1 MVPDKFNMVDMEGID
16 IITSQG
22 EVVEGLYQKLVES
35 IAQCRYQCLYNWKFD
50 GILIPPTYVEMDIV
64 DDVVWINEG
73 VSVDEED
80 VVRVYSLERPGN
92 LMPIAISANGDYLP
106 PEGYDGFDSVNV
118 YIPPPVLDIIQITE
132 NGSYAPPQGVDGFSG
147 VTVNVPSSEPVLSIL
162 NVVANGSYSP
172 PSGVDGFSAVNVNV
186 SGEVE
191 PDLPSAY
198 QRVEYLNFT
207 PDVGIKVTLPQ
218 GYGLY
223 TVTVSLNT
231 LAGSSAKTFFGYRQ
245 STTNNADFQFRNISG
260 ELNTWFRNPAN
271 GSTVQSGVTNVAVN
285 TVYQLSGLLNIGS
298 RTTALVGKYAEYS
311 SSGVDGDCLDGKFYA
326 IKGLDLSNF
335 STKCWLVPCYRKAD
349 NQVGIYDHLANVFYY
364 ETYSP
369 SGVYSITPGPDV
381 N

>member
-80 VVRVYSLERPGN
+80 VIRIYSLEPPAPEPN
-92 LMPIAISANGDYLP
+92 ILELSVTENGTYVV
-106 PEGYDGFDSVNV
+106 PEGYDGYNPVSVNV
-118 YIPPPVLDIIQITE
+118 PIPLP
-132 NGSYAPPQGVDGFSG
+132 
-147 VTVNVPSSEPVLSIL
+147 IL
-162 NVVANGSYSP
+162 NTLSVTANGNYLP
-172 PSGVDGFSAVNVNV
+172 PSGVDGFSAVTVNV
-186 SGEVE
+186 EGGEAE
-191 PDLPSAY
+191 PDLPSEY
-198 QRVEYLNFT
+198 QRVEYLDFT
-207 PDVGIKVTLPQ
+207 PDVGIKVNLPQ

-223 TVTVSLNT
+223 TATVSLDTIPASGAN
-231 LAGSSAKTFFGYRQ
+231 TFFGYRQ
-245 STTNNADFQFRNISG
+245 STTNNADFQFRCISG
-260 ELNTWFRNPAN
+260 AINTWFRSADY
-271 GSTVQSGVTNVAVN
+271 GATVQNSIPNVAVD
-285 TVYQLSGLLNIGS
+285 TVYHLSGLLNVGS
-298 RTTALVGKYAEYS
+298 RTNALVGKYAEYS
-311 SSGVDGDCLDGKFYA
+311 SSGVNGDCLDGKFYA
-326 IKGLDLSNF
+326 VKGLDLSDF

-349 NQVGIYDHLANVFYY
+349 NQVGVYDHIAHVFYY

>member
-22 EVVEGLYQKLVES
+22 EAVEGLYQKLVES

-147 VTVNVPSSEPVLSIL
+147 VTVNVPSSEPVLDEL
-162 NVVANGSYSP
+162 NVTTNGTYTPPSGIDGYDQVVVNVPSGSAVIQPITITQNGTTVA
-172 PSGVDGFSAVNVNV
+172 PSGVDGYSPITVN
-186 SGEVE
+186 
-191 PDLPSAY
+191 
-198 QRVEYLNFT
+198 
-207 PDVGIKVTLPQ
+207 
-218 GYGLY
+218 
-223 TVTVSLNT
+223 
-231 LAGSSAKTFFGYRQ
+231 
-245 STTNNADFQFRNISG
+245 
-260 ELNTWFRNPAN
+260 
-271 GSTVQSGVTNVAVN
+271 VQSGSVPQLAFHLGRLTVN
-285 TVYQLSGLLNIGS
+285 TGEIVESNEYCYSDLIPITTGNGRWLLDLARTDMDSYYIGVCIYKSDGQTYTGYLRQYQSYRVYQ
-298 RTTALVGKYAEYS
+298 
-311 SSGVDGDCLDGKFYA
+311 SSGIGEGRYM
-326 IKGLDLSNF
+326 
-335 STKCWLVPCYRKAD
+335 R
-349 NQVGIYDHLANVFYY
+349 LANKVANLPFAALAFFTDNIY
-364 ETYSP
+364 
-369 SGVYSITPGPDV
+369 ITGTQSTIKKA
-381 N
+381 NL